1 MDIVTKVGS
10 TSNRSREQQIEAKS
24 AIDNFHKDNIEEAVL
39 VYTDGSVKNRHESCL
54 SKSLGYGACSS
65 IMFLLEETETMITST
80 KEVGMIT
87 NNVECEVEG
96 IALALRELSKLMLNS
111 RCKKKEAFI
120 LSDCQAAI
128 DIVCLQNNK
137 SYRTNTLR
145 GIWRSIKE
153 LEDAGVSTKVA
164 WCPGHCGIEGNEIA
178 DKKAK
183 EAAELMSF
191 AQEHHSQM
199 KMINND
205 TAKKIIGEQQMRD

>member
-1 MDIVTKVGS
+1 
-10 TSNRSREQQIEAKS
+10 
-24 AIDNFHKDNIEEAVL
+24 
-39 VYTDGSVKNRHESCL
+39 
-54 SKSLGYGACSS
+54 
-65 IMFLLEETETMITST
+65 
-80 KEVGMIT
+80 MIT

-205 TAKKIIGEQQMRD
+205 TAKKIIGEQQMRDWQKAWENTGSGRHTKDMFPSVRVKTRWASQRSIDISYARMLLGSTNLNNVMICLR